1 MYLKSSGI
9 ALPLQVRGLR
19 PSTLEISF
27 GLDPTR
33 KIRTSELKTWHG
45 ESVGNMHIV
54 V

>member
-9 ALPLQVRGLR
+9 ALPLQVRG
-19 PSTLEISF
+19 LEISF

-33 KIRTSELKTWHG
+33 KIRTSELKTWHR